1 MIVRLQTEMNAE
13 VALALTSCLDPDE
26 CPPDHQHW
34 LATAEEVDA
43 ARRWIAEH
51 PWQVEA
57 WRAQRLGEIDGMLRH
72 WEADYV
78 GPGPGGAWVV
88 RPLLDAES
96 ILVSGLTKEQ
106 AEAIVE
112 QHNVEIGRALQRL
125 SWYAGTT
132 DNPD

>member
-1 MIVRLQTEMNAE
+1 MRLQTEMNAE
-13 VALALTSCLDPDE
+13 VALALTSCLDPDD
-26 CPPDHQHW
+26 CSPACLHRS
-34 LATAEEVDA
+34 ATAEEVEA
-43 ARRWIAEH
+43 ARGWIAEH

-57 WRAQRLGEIDGMLRH
+57 WRAQRLGEIDGMLRY

-88 RPLLDAES
+88 RALLDAES
-96 ILVSGLTKEQ
+96 ILVSGLTREQ

-112 QHNVEIGRALQRL
+112 HHNIEVSRALQRVA
-125 SWYAGTT
+125 WYAGAA

>member
-1 MIVRLQTEMNAE
+1 VRSQTEMNAE
-13 VALALTSCLDPDE
+13 VALALTSCLDPDD
-26 CPPDHQHW
+26 CSPDCRHRS
-34 LATAEEVDA
+34 ATAEEVEA
-43 ARRWIAEH
+43 ARGWIAEH

-57 WRAQRLGEIDGMLRH
+57 WRAHRLGEIDGILRT

-96 ILVSGLTKEQ
+96 ILVSGLNREQ
-106 AEAIVE
+106 AEAIVG
-112 QHNVEIGRALQRL
+112 QHNAEVGRALRML